1 MAERPIELPPGL
13 EGALRLAIYRLLEK
27 NAFFDP
33 EAVKAM
39 TTAYEAILRSLKLS
53 DRSDPMT
60 EIIAKRII
68 DVAKT
73 GQRDPELIQRSV
85 LIGLQ

>member
-1 MAERPIELPPGL
+1 M
-13 EGALRLAIYRLLEK
+13 AIYRLLER
-27 NAFFDP
+27 NALFDP

-39 TTAYEAILRSLKLS
+39 TTAYEAILRSLQLS
-53 DRSDPMT
+53 GRSDPIT
-60 EIIAKRII
+60 EIVAKRIV